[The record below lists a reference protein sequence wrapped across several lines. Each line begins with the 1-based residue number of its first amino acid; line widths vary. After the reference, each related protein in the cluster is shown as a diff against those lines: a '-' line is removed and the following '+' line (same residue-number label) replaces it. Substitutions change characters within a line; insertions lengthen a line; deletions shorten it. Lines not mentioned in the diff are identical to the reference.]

1 MVQSGGSIPPARSTA
16 HVGQPYGRASR
27 KFNTYPMN
35 LKFNNGVTSTTIAK
49 AQAGIV
55 KSAETLFAKS
65 LALGAQF
72 LQVRSAWKD
81 GTVEAQLDEMPAWDD
96 FVKEQFG
103 KSRSQFN
110 KLCKAAKDAEEQPA
124 LLEEYLGKE
133 EDEPNVERWAAYVKD
148 DANSEEGEETEVRDV
163 ATKYCGQMQVGH
175 FVMRM
180 TPDGKVT
187 TECDEDDIRFLFRA
201 FAHAVANTP
210 ELKDAAKVVSA
221 GNAEAKEEVEGYFAQ
236 LLEG

>member
-1 MVQSGGSIPPARSTA
+1 
-16 HVGQPYGRASR
+16 
-27 KFNTYPMN
+27 MN
-35 LKFNNGVTSTTIAK
+35 IKFNNGVTSNTIAK
-49 AQAGIV
+49 AQAGIT

-96 FVKEQFG
+96 FVEEQFG

-124 LLEEYLGKE
+124 LLEEYLSKE
-133 EDEPNVERWAAYVKD
+133 KEPNVERWAAYVKD
-148 DANSEEGEETEVRDV
+148 DANTEGGEETEVRDV
-163 ATKYCGQMQVGH
+163 KTKYCGQMKVGH
-175 FVMRM
+175 LVMRM

-187 TECDEDDIRFLFRA
+187 TDCDEDDIRFLFRA

-210 ELKDAAKVVSA
+210 ELKGAAKVVSA

-236 LLEG
+236 LLEEAAR